1 MRSIFAKILLW
12 FAATLIVCL
21 AATTLIAFHHRF
33 APGRRDF
40 FSRSLAFQVNGS
52 EAAYQ
57 TGGVEGLQRY
67 FANLQRYFP
76 GSYELL
82 DRSGNDV
89 VTGAERGD
97 LMRQERHHRW
107 RMGGRDVLVWPSRDR
122 QYRMVVDSVIPPGP
136 WSPWTSYL
144 WVLGG
149 MVLFSY
155 VLAVYLAAPV
165 RKLAHVVERFG
176 SGDLAVRADS
186 RRRDEFGDLAAAFN
200 VMADRTET
208 LLTAERRLLQDVS
221 HELRSPLARLQF
233 AVELAQTSPD
243 RDQSFARIRKEIDR
257 LSKLVSELLLV
268 TRAESDPGSRELSEV
283 ALEGLLRDVAE
294 DSSVEAQAAGCE
306 LRVAAKESAL
316 VTGNEELLR
325 RAFENVLRNAVRFA
339 PEGTAVDVRLEMQAG
354 TASVTVRDY
363 GPGAPDEALQE
374 LCKPF
379 FRVETDRNRNSGGG
393 VGLGLAIAE
402 RAIKVHGG
410 EMHVKNAHP
419 GLMVTMELPTA
430 VPNSVTPVS

>member
-12 FAATLIVCL
+12 FAAALIVCL
-21 AATTLIAFHHRF
+21 AAVTAIAFHHRF

-40 FSRSLAFQVNGS
+40 FSRSISFQADGAETAYLNGG
-52 EAAYQ
+52 
-57 TGGVEGLQRY
+57 TEGLTRY
-67 FANLQRYFP
+67 FANLQKYFR

-82 DRSGNDV
+82 DSNGKDVISGADRREV
-89 VTGAERGD
+89 WRRELR
-97 LMRQERHHRW
+97 HRW
-107 RMGGRDVLVWPSRDR
+107 RVEGRAVLAWPSRDGR
-122 QYRMVVDSVIPPGP
+122 YRMVVDTVIPPGP
-136 WSPWTSYL
+136 WSPWASYL
-144 WVLGG
+144 WIVGL
-149 MVLFSY
+149 MVLFAY

-243 RDQSFARIRKEIDR
+243 REQSFARIRKEIDR

-283 ALEGLLRDVAE
+283 ILETVFRDVVE
-294 DSSVEAQAAGCE
+294 DSRVEAQSAGCE
-306 LRVAAKESAL
+306 LRVSANGSAL
-316 VTGNEELLR
+316 VMGNEELLR
-325 RAFENVLRNAVRFA
+325 RAFENVLRNAIRFA
-339 PEGTAVDVRLEMQAG
+339 PKGTSVDLELEVQTD
-354 TASVTVRDY
+354 TASVAVRDY
-363 GPGAPDEALQE
+363 GPGAPDEALRE

-419 GLMVTMELPTA
+419 GLMVTMELPVA
-430 VPNSVTPVS
+430 VPNSVTSVS